1 MLGTDMA
8 KVWQGNNALLDLIRD
23 REVLQHVLADVA
35 GEGVAN
41 ASEGAT
47 GKVKRTIIRDC
58 LNGENGRAKVEGWVP
73 KWMAFPPSCLH
84 RARWGRDRQPG
95 GQGRRTGSFER
106 TRAAASRSLTFWRPP
121 RRQTSPSLLEGIM
134 TDDPDPVTLT
144 RMERAVRKLPRLRR
158 EIFLAA
164 RLDDMNYVEIAERTG
179 LSVGQVERE
188 LARALMSV
196 ARCMKL

>member
-8 KVWQGNNALLDLIRD
+8 KVWQGDDVLLDLIRD

-47 GKVKRTIIRDC
+47 GEVKRTIIRDC

-95 GQGRRTGSFER
+95 GQGQL
-106 TRAAASRSLTFWRPP
+106 RAN
-121 RRQTSPSLLEGIM
+121 PSGCVAQ
-134 TDDPDPVTLT
+134 PDV
-144 RMERAVRKLPRLRR
+144 
-158 EIFLAA
+158 LAA
-164 RLDDMNYVEIAERTG
+164 TAPPDFPIFTG
-179 LSVGQVERE
+179 GHHDR
-188 LARALMSV
+188 
-196 ARCMKL
+196 